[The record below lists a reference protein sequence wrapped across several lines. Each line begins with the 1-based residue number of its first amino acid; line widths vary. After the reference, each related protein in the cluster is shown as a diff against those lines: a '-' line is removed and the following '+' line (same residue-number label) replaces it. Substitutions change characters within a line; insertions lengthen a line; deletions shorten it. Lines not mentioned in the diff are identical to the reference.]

1 MFFDAKELYQT
12 WKLAVGAEF
21 TSKQV
26 EQLYDLMLRSMTKGE
41 RPQWSKARSTQERI
55 ELMSAYL
62 DAGGYQKLWTQLK
75 PLEQAMLS
83 EVVHHTFVDI
93 DYNRFKRKY
102 GELPDFGVN
111 REVSQKRT
119 PRLLNCFIIHGL
131 MPTQLQEALKAWVP
145 EPSPAP
151 PPAGSETLYPC
162 VSKETGYDRGRF
174 YERVVE
180 RKQTVHLREQAAR
193 FELRQVCE
201 LLALKPLPLNSSNG
215 RVTGQG
221 AALLLPRLQG
231 GDFNDIDPQERNAP
245 YVRAVAWPRLLSDAG
260 LAQAAKTKLSLKPT
274 PSFENLEALLQRV
287 FDAALVSS
295 FDELSRIQKVR
306 VRVPSHELPVS
317 PVKRRAMLF
326 AALSR
331 CPLMRWV
338 GVDQFVDFLIADQ
351 PLIRDA
357 LPPRLVE
364 FTGWSSHSDE
374 LVELKLYVRAV
385 LLELAA
391 TLGLIDV
398 STISLADTQVQTY
411 WGLEPL
417 KSNYDG
423 FVQFRLSPF
432 GARCL
437 GQAEPSSKQAELW
450 KVLPNGEIK
459 LFVERLPVD
468 ARESLAG
475 CAVQCSAKVWRLQP
489 ERFLALA
496 ERGSKLE
503 ELREALRRGQGAELP
518 LEIEKLFVDYAA
530 RRDSFC
536 VDDEAYLV
544 SCRSVEL
551 ADKMWARAEVHSA
564 CARLDDARFAV
575 PKNWLSEFERLLR
588 EEGYL
593 LQKRLLE

>member
-1 MFFDAKELYQT
+1 
-12 WKLAVGAEF
+12 
-21 TSKQV
+21 
-26 EQLYDLMLRSMTKGE
+26 
-41 RPQWSKARSTQERI
+41 
-55 ELMSAYL
+55 
-62 DAGGYQKLWTQLK
+62 TQLK

-83 EVVHHTFVDI
+83 EVVHNTIVDI
-93 DYNRFKRKY
+93 DYARFKSKY
-102 GELPDFGVN
+102 GALPDFGVN

-119 PRLLNCFIIHGL
+119 PAMLNFFIIHGL
-131 MPTQLQEALKAWVP
+131 MPEQLQEALKAWVP

-162 VSKETGYDRGRF
+162 MSKETGYNERGRF

-193 FELRQVCE
+193 LELRQVCE
-201 LLALKPLPLNSSNG
+201 LLALKPLPLNPSNG
-215 RVTGQG
+215 RVTGQA

-231 GDFNDIDPQERNAP
+231 GDFNAIDPHERNAP
-245 YVRAVAWPRLLSDAG
+245 YIRAVAWPRLLSDAG
-260 LAQAAKTKLSLKPT
+260 LAQAAKTKVSLKST
-274 PSFENLEALLQRV
+274 PSFEDLEGLLQRL

-295 FDELSRIQKVR
+295 FDELRRIQKIR
-306 VRVPSHELPVS
+306 IHVPSDELPVS
-317 PVKRRAMLF
+317 PAKRRAMLF
-326 AALSR
+326 DALSR

-338 GVDQFVDFLIADQ
+338 GVDHFVNFLIADQ

-364 FTGWSSHSDE
+364 FTGWSSHSDD

-385 LLELAA
+385 LLEVAA

-398 STISLADTQVQTY
+398 STISLADTQVHSY
-411 WGLEPL
+411 WGQEPVR
-417 KSNYDG
+417 SNYDG
-423 FVQFRLSPF
+423 LVQFRLSPF

-459 LFVERLPVD
+459 VLVERLPVT
-468 ARESLAG
+468 ARESLDG
-475 CAVQCSAKVWRLQP
+475 CATQCSKTVWRLQP

-503 ELREALRRGQGAELP
+503 ELREVLRRGQGAELP
-518 LEIEKLFVDYAA
+518 LEIEKLFADYAS

-551 ADKMWARAEVHSA
+551 ADKIWARTEVHSA

-575 PKNWLSEFERLLR
+575 PKTWLSDFERLLR

-593 LQKRLLE
+593 LQNRGFKAD